1 MAKSDLHRDY
11 ILELENELEEFE
23 KRADSSTKRLQL
35 LVYPA
40 MVAFVILSAFG
51 FYLIYSLTSDVNRMA
66 DTIAHM
72 SGSID
77 TNMDSIS
84 GTMDHISVKMD
95 GLNES
100 TKSMSGNIGEMTSN
114 TDEMVK
120 NIGGLRSATYDMAA
134 STNNM
139 QRDMWSL
146 NKNISTPL
154 SMVNKFIPWKNSTSM
169 PFPGS
174 RHPLPQSYFA
184 YPAQQAQQP
193 PYMGNNTMNNNAAG
207 GLIPPPAMPY
217 DSFLPS
223 VMPLAEPNL
232 STPAEPG
239 TAVNP
244 SENEHGSMVNSPL
257 SGPQGL
263 AAIDSSL

>member
-23 KRADSSTKRLQL
+23 KKADSSTKRLQL

-77 TNMDSIS
+77 SNMDSIS
-84 GTMDHISVKMD
+84 GTMQHMSGKMD
-95 GLNES
+95 GLNAS
-100 TKSMSGNIGEMTSN
+100 TKSMSGNIGSMTEN

-120 NIGGLRSATYDMAA
+120 SIGGLRSATYDMAA

-174 RHPLPQSYFA
+174 QHPLPQSYFA
-184 YPAQQAQQP
+184 YPAQRQ
-193 PYMGNNTMNNNAAG
+193 PYMDNNSNAAAG
-207 GLIPPPAMPY
+207 GLIPPPPPP
-217 DSFLPS
+217 LPAGGFA
-223 VMPLAEPNL
+223 PLVYPATEPGL
-232 STPAEPG
+232 LPAEPD

-244 SENEHGSMVNSPL
+244 NENEHGSMVNSPL
-257 SGPQGL
+257 NEPQGV
-263 AAIDSSL
+263 AALN

>member
-11 ILELENELEEFE
+11 ILELENELQEFE
-23 KRADSSTKRLQL
+23 KKADSSTKRLQI

-40 MVAFVILSAFG
+40 MIAFFILSAFG

-66 DTIAHM
+66 DTIIHM

-84 GTMDHISVKMD
+84 GTMTNMSSKMD

-100 TKSMSGNIGEMTSN
+100 TKSMSGNIGDMTTN
-114 TDEMVK
+114 TVEMVK
-120 NIGGLRSATYDMAA
+120 SIGGMRSATYDMAA

-154 SMVNKFIPWKNSTSM
+154 SFMNNFLPFKDSTSL
-169 PFPGS
+169 PFQGS
-174 RHPLPQSYFA
+174 KNPLPQSYFA
-184 YPAQQAQQP
+184 YPAQQP
-193 PYMGNNTMNNNAAG
+193 PYMGKDVIPMPFSNPASG
-207 GLIPPPAMPY
+207 FVPPPAYP
-217 DSFLPS
+217 F
-223 VMPLAEPNL
+223 VPNQIPAVQPNEQEQG
-232 STPAEPG
+232 SIVNTPDALQ
-239 TAVNP
+239 
-244 SENEHGSMVNSPL
+244 S
-257 SGPQGL
+257 QGVAL
-263 AAIDSSL
+263 ID